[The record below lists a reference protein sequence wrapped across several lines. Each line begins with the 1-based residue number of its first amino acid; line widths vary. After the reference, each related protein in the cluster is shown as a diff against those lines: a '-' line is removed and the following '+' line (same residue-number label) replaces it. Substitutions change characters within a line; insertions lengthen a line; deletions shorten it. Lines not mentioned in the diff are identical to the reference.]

1 MKISDRNDIKQN
13 NNNNSITEIDQNLK
27 GMIFDIKR
35 FATGD
40 GPGIRGL
47 IFLKGCPLSCK
58 WCANP
63 ESQKF
68 RSEIIYYKNNCV
80 GCGQCIASCQYDAI
94 KEDDKFA
101 LKTDQSA
108 CTLCGDCVEACLYHA
123 REIVG
128 EEKSVEDVLN
138 LIRKDRRFYDNSGGG
153 ITLTGGEPLFQ
164 CEFAVELLKAFKR
177 ENIHTAIETTGYTA
191 RECLKAAA
199 NYLDLIFFDFKH
211 IDEDKHKQFT
221 GVSNKII
228 KENLVWL
235 NNNLEEQKI
244 IIRIPYIPEHNSALE
259 TQEKIFKYLKQFD
272 KIKWIEIMPYHR
284 LGAAKYEGLGLD
296 YELKDIM
303 PVDKKDLKYLVQ
315 LGEKIGI
322 KVRIDSK

>member
-1 MKISDRNDIKQN
+1 MEISDRNNIIQKKNDSKIDEIK
-13 NNNNSITEIDQNLK
+13 NLK

-63 ESQKF
+63 ESQKL

-80 GCGQCIASCQYDAI
+80 GCGKCIESCQNDAI
-94 KEDDKFA
+94 KQDEIFG
-101 LKTDQSA
+101 LITDQEK
-108 CTLCGDCVEACLYHA
+108 CVNCGDCAAACLHDA

-128 EEKSVEDVLN
+128 EEKTIKDVLN
-138 LIRKDRRFYDNSGGG
+138 LIRKDRSFYDNSGGG

-177 ENIHTAIETTGYTA
+177 ENINTAIETTGYTS

-199 NYLDLIFFDFKH
+199 NYLDLIFYDFKH
-211 IDEDKHKQFT
+211 IDENKHRQFT

-228 KENLVWL
+228 KENLIWL
-235 NNNLEEQKI
+235 NNNLEEKKI
-244 IIRIPYIPEHNSALE
+244 IIRIPFIPEHNSALE
-259 TQEKIFKYLKQFD
+259 TQEKIYKYLKQFD
-272 KIKWIEIMPYHR
+272 KIKWVEIMPYHR
-284 LGAAKYEGLGLD
+284 LGAAKYEGLGINYD
-296 YELKDIM
+296 LKDIM
-303 PVDKKDLKYLVQ
+303 PVEKKDLNYLVD
-315 LGEKIGI
+315 LGKEIGI